1 MRRTRTAAVLLS
13 TVAMLALGACSA
25 DELPEDLPVP
35 PKPAIMAA
43 ATGTWIDGTFSS
55 IYGARF
61 YRVYIPSTYTGTAR
75 PMMVMLHGCL
85 QDGYDFAAGTR
96 MNSFAESR
104 NFIVLYPEQGTA
116 YNPGDCWN
124 WFYTSNQVRGSGEP
138 SVIAGMIDWVKAH
151 YAIDS
156 NRVGVAGFSA
166 GAAMATIM
174 ACTYP
179 DRVRKLAEVAGVQYG
194 AATTSSGGTNAMLF
208 GSIYDPNAMGTDCST
223 RQATGGKRVIP
234 TLVFHGTADGTVN
247 PVNAAQTT
255 QQWTQTNDLADGSD
269 NGNVDYTADATV
281 TGTACRAYT
290 RYDYN
295 NSANG
300 QTVVRRYVISGMDHR
315 WPGGSSAG
323 TYTDACAPDAS
334 QIIVDF
340 FGF

>member
-1 MRRTRTAAVLLS
+1 MRRTRTAALLLLS
-13 TVAMLALGACSA
+13 IALAACTA
-25 DELPEDLPVP
+25 DAPMSSDRAPQAP
-35 PKPAIMAA
+35 RRAA
-43 ATGTWIDGTFSS
+43 TWIDGTYSS

-75 PMMVMLHGCL
+75 PLMVMLHGCL

-96 MNSFAESR
+96 MNTFAESR

-116 YNPGDCWN
+116 YNPSDCWN

-138 SVIAGMIDWVKAH
+138 SVIAGMIDWVKSH
-151 YAIDS
+151 YAVDGT
-156 NRVGVAGFSA
+156 RVGVAGFSA
-166 GAAMATIM
+166 GAAMATIV

-179 DRVRKLAEVAGVQYG
+179 DKVRKLAEVAGVQYG
-194 AATTSSGGTNAMLF
+194 AATTSGGGTNAMLF
-208 GSIYDPNAMGTDCST
+208 GSIYDPNSMGADCYN
-223 RQATGGKRVIP
+223 RMATGGPRSIP

-247 PVNAAQTT
+247 VVNAHQTA
-255 QQWTQTNDLADGSD
+255 QQWTQTNDLASDGSD

-281 TGTACRAYT
+281 TGTACRGYT

-300 QTVVRRYVISGMDHR
+300 TVAVRKYIISGMNHR

-323 TYTDACAPDAS
+323 TYTDSCAPDAS